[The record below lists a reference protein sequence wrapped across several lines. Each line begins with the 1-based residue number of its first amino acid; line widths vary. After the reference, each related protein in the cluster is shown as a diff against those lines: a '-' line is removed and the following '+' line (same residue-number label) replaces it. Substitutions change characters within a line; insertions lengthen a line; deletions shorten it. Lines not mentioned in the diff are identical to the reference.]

1 MPGQKLGQS
10 SIVPPAWTTW
20 LFPDSQVVERQ
31 VAGDGAL
38 QDELPRSG
46 VDVFAPLPEVPME
59 RQGVAAE
66 RKGVAESGVV
76 MDDDPGLGIDGLMV
90 FGRAAAGQHPGAV
103 RRQRNRDAPAVRNV
117 PLLDLNDRVGI

>member
-1 MPGQKLGQS
+1 MCRPPGRRGYFR
-10 SIVPPAWTTW
+10 IPRVG
-20 LFPDSQVVERQ
+20 VVQEDLERQ

-76 MDDDPGLGIDGLMV
+76 RMMTLDLGYRRADGIR
-90 FGRAAAGQHPGAV
+90 RAAAGQHLARFGGSV
-103 RRQRNRDAPAVRNV
+103 IRDAPAVRNV